1 MLIFYTIFFV
11 ERWYI
16 LFNFFS
22 EKFQNLKYSVWII
35 FNQSHDNS
43 HIEIHTYKMPR
54 LNTTDLKMPLKK
66 DGSATNKQYHY
77 AQFCKQDGTRD
88 FRTTLVSKKSVR

>member
-1 MLIFYTIFFV
+1 
-11 ERWYI
+11 
-16 LFNFFS
+16 
-22 EKFQNLKYSVWII
+22 
-35 FNQSHDNS
+35 
-43 HIEIHTYKMPR
+43 MPR